1 MNQIVNI
8 NTVSKLTMSTREI
21 AELTGKAHRNVMRDA
36 TLMLTTLY
44 DVRDAL
50 KFEHIYLDSMNRK
63 QTELR
68 LHKRETLILISGYS
82 VELRARIIDRWMELE
97 QQVIT
102 SEGRITA
109 TEVTAMLTQYVTDTQ
124 EKIVAPL
131 VQAIADLIRNQ
142 TPQIAP
148 TQSLIPTADERVPE
162 LTAKM
167 VSKIK
172 GVPEHLSNQEI
183 GLALSEYSR
192 EHGNAAILLN
202 RFLPW
207 QLRRC
212 WSRRPIPFGR

>member
-8 NTVSKLTMSTREI
+8 NTSSTLTMSSREI
-21 AELTGKAHRNVMRDA
+21 AELTKKSHGHVMRDIKA
-36 TLMLTTLY
+36 MLKGIGLDQSSFGSVY
-44 DVRDAL
+44 EDAKGEDRACYHL
-50 KFEHIYLDSMNRK
+50 P
-63 QTELR
+63 
-68 LHKRETLILISGYS
+68 KRETLILVSGYS

-97 QQVIT
+97 AQAVT
-102 SEGRITA
+102 SSGRVTA
-109 TEVTAMLTQYVTDTQ
+109 TEVTAMFTQYVTDTQ

-148 TQSLIPTADERVPE
+148 AQSLIPTADELVPE

-212 WSRRPIPFGR
+212 WRRRPIPFGR